1 MLLITKLSPIYIYN
15 NIRLQVNS
23 QNHLPG
29 LINSFNVIHTNIY
42 FESKYT
48 TVSTL
53 FMGQTDTLCGEYINN
68 LKYKSHSPEHID
80 ISRPIVKANCAN
92 IPKMT

>member
-1 MLLITKLSPIYIYN
+1 M
-15 NIRLQVNS
+15 V
-23 QNHLPG
+23 
-29 LINSFNVIHTNIY
+29 HTNIY

-92 IPKMT
+92 IPKMTWQYQHWDLIWGGRGARLVSQSVHWI